1 MRGEYFFQLRKP
13 RHIPGSPPL
22 ARGIPGVQKE
32 KGGAERITPA
42 CAGNTKTELHKHWV
56 RQDHPR
62 LRGEYSLLSAACSFV
77 WGSPPLARGIPRHD
91 FIINALVGITP
102 ACAGNTDLRERIS
115 TVYKDHP
122 RLRGEY
128 VSTRPCQTVD
138 RGSPP
143 LARGILLS
151 TAAFYDYYRIT
162 PACAGNTYLFNYSAI
177 IPEDHPR
184 LRGEYA
190 DKFFKDLSTLGSP
203 PLARGIRSNT
213 KQNGDTS
220 GITPACAGNT
230 FLMILYPNTSRDHPR
245 LRGEYSTS

>member
-122 RLRGEY
+122 RLRGDY

-143 LARGILLS
+143 LARGIRPEL
-151 TAAFYDYYRIT
+151 R
-162 PACAGNTYLFNYSAI
+162 AGS
-177 IPEDHPR
+177 H
-184 LRGEYA
+184 
-190 DKFFKDLSTLGSP
+190 
-203 PLARGIRSNT
+203 
-213 KQNGDTS
+213 QS

-230 FLMILYPNTSRDHPR
+230 PLMSSVRTAPRDHPR
-245 LRGEYSTS
+245 LRGEYFCRLPHFTIIIGSPPLARGIRICLIIPQSSPRITPACAGNTPTNFLKI